1 MSTLRSAPRLQAKAW
16 VARWV
21 SGPSARLLVAL
32 HVSPNAVTLAG
43 LAVVGGAAWLI
54 AEGHLLAGGIVM
66 LAGATLDLL
75 DGAVARLSGSA
86 SKFGAYL
93 DSVADRISEAAVLLG
108 LLAYFVRDGNEIG
121 AYLAFS
127 AVVVSTM
134 VSYSRARAEGLGVQG
149 DVGFMGRPER
159 VVVLGGGL
167 LAGYPIPALGI
178 VVAVGSITVL
188 QRLIYV
194 WRATR

>member
-32 HVSPNAVTLAG
+32 HVSPNAVTLSG

-93 DSVADRISEAAVLLG
+93 DSLADRISEAVVLFG
-108 LLAYFVRDGNEIG
+108 LLVYFVRGDNEIG
-121 AYLAFS
+121 AYVAFS
-127 AVVVSTM
+127 AVAVSTM
-134 VSYSRARAEGLGVQG
+134 VSYSRARAEGIGVQG

-178 VVAVGSITVL
+178 IVAVGSLTVL
-188 QRLIYV
+188 QRLVHV

>member
-1 MSTLRSAPRLQAKAW
+1 VSGLKLAPRLQAKAW
-16 VARWV
+16 AARWV
-21 SGPSARLLVAL
+21 SGPSARLLVTL
-32 HVSPNAVTLAG
+32 RVSPNAITMAG
-43 LAVVGGAAWLI
+43 LAIVGGAAWLI
-54 AEGHLLAGGIVM
+54 ADGRLLVGGIVM

-93 DSVADRISEAAVLLG
+93 DSVADRVSEAAVLLG
-108 LLAYFVRDGNEIG
+108 LLAYFIQDSNDLG

-127 AVVVSTM
+127 AVVVSTL
-134 VSYSRARAEGLGVQG
+134 VSYSRARAEGLGISG

-167 LAGYPIPALGI
+167 LAGYPVPALGVI
-178 VVAVGSITVL
+178 VAIGSITVL
-188 QRLIYV
+188 QRLIHV